1 MAAVA
6 SSMGSTRAP
15 RWVVA
20 TFVGSLALNLVVIGA
35 IASFLWRESFEQS
48 EGPSPGRVSRTV
60 VGYASSLPAERR
72 GELKRLAGEQWQQSE
87 LLRRKLLDARAEAVK
102 ALGAEPFEK
111 QRFLSAQSL
120 LLEADLKYR
129 EATTKLNSAIGLNL
143 TAEERRGFLRWREQQ
158 QPLQNPLDV
167 PDKHGSPAQ

>member
-60 VGYASSLPAERR
+60 VGYASRLPAERR
-72 GELKRLAGEQWQQSE
+72 GELKRLAGEQWQESE

-102 ALGAEPFEK
+102 ALAAEPFEK
-111 QRFLSAQSL
+111 QHFLSAQSV

-158 QPLQNPLDV
+158 RPPQNPLDV
-167 PDKHGSPAQ
+167 PDKHGNPAQ